1 MVIESPS
8 FGTPT
13 PTNGAPPLIE
23 LVVVNPLVA
32 PGVLLIDPAAPE
44 LPELS
49 GVPKV
54 PDPFVA
60 PAGELP
66 PPSVGKPVLPAA
78 PPAPGEA
85 PNPPGDEDPN
95 PLDPGEEA
103 PNALDPGDEDP
114 YAEPV

>member
-1 MVIESPS
+1 VLYVVCSFRIVIESPS

-23 LVVVNPLVA
+23 LVAANPLA
-32 PGVLLIDPAAPE
+32 DPGVFVEPAPE

-49 GVPKV
+49 GVPDV
-54 PDPFVA
+54 PGPFVA
-60 PAGELP
+60 PLGELP

-78 PPAPGEA
+78 PLAPSDD
-85 PNPPGDEDPN
+85 PIPPP
-95 PLDPGEEA
+95 PGEED
-103 PNALDPGDEDP
+103 PNALDPGEEDP